1 MNYKIIIINLLVYYS
16 IGLLIRIFTTPD
28 KSKEESIKSKVFFT
42 IMELIIFFA
51 TAVIIIMLFN
61 DIIIV
66 T

>member
-1 MNYKIIIINLLVYYS
+1 MNYKIIIINLLVFYS

-28 KSKEESIKSKVFFT
+28 KSKEDYIQSKVFFT
-42 IMELIIFFA
+42 ITNSIIFFA
-51 TAVIIIMLFN
+51 TFVIIIMLFN